1 MPIKVKR
8 QALRVALIYVC
19 VAGCWILLSDELL
32 KWSVSNTD
40 LRTLLSIGKGWAFV
54 LVSGGLVFVA
64 VQRLLHRAE
73 VEIQQREQA
82 EAARVASVE
91 KLRQN
96 EAQLRLVLEASADGL
111 WDWNLRTG
119 VAELSPRYWEI
130 AGYAMGTEVANL
142 EFLRRLIH
150 PEDWPRVEKL
160 LQELFSGH
168 AASCQIEHR
177 LITKNG
183 AVKWIW
189 QRGKVV
195 ERAPGGRALR
205 MVGTASDITE
215 HKQVEAELAKARAYY
230 RSLLETSADGIHVI
244 NQQGQLIEANAA
256 FYRMLGYPPEN
267 PPTLKITDWEIHR
280 SWEQVKA
287 EMAGLLYAPAIFET
301 LHRRQDGR
309 VILVEVMARRIEID
323 GQSCFYASSRDI
335 TERKLAQEKL
345 RESEEKFFKIFQTSP
360 VSLSLCTMTEGR
372 YLDVNEEFLRMIHRQ
387 RPEAIGRT
395 ALEIGVWEDAAQRSA
410 VVDLIQKFGCVR
422 NVELA
427 IHTGAGE
434 TRYIMW
440 SAEATH
446 LGTETCLLETSLD
459 ITDRKLAEQRMRE
472 SEERYRQLF
481 ELESDAVILVDA
493 QSHQFVDVN
502 QSAQRLYGYS
512 REEFLQ
518 MTVEMVSAEPELTR
532 TAVGSGQGFIP
543 LRWHR
548 KKSGERFAVEIT
560 ANLISHQGRRT
571 ELATLRDI
579 TVRQHVMDVLGETT
593 GQLLEAQRIA
603 GCGSYVFDITTGFW
617 TGSEVLS
624 DIFGLPEPGL
634 TRDANGWL
642 EIVHPEDREIMHD
655 HLYEDVLK
663 NHSPFDR
670 IYRIIRRNDQ
680 QERWVHGL
688 GKLIFNEQG
697 KVTRMVGIIQD
708 ITDRKRNEDQMNVQ
722 FSALTAAANAIL
734 ITDRRGRIEWV
745 NPAFSKLTGYSAE
758 EAVGKNPRLLNSGQH
773 SQVFF
778 ANLWNTVLAGNVWH
792 GEMVNRRK
800 DGELYT
806 EDTTITPVRNADG
819 QVAHFVSIKQDV
831 TERRQLEKRMLQA
844 QKMEA
849 IGTLAGGIAHD
860 FNNILAAMFGYAYLL
875 QQDTEGNPAAQEN
888 IEEILKATGRAKD
901 LVQQILTFSRQ
912 REQKPQLVQL
922 DSIVREAVR
931 FLRASLP
938 SQIKIELNL
947 VSDAPA
953 VLADPTQ
960 IYQVVINLA
969 TNALHA
975 MEGRAG
981 RLTIG
986 LESFPPDAR
995 FLQLH
1000 PNFRPGPC
1008 TLLTVADTGQGMDV
1022 KTMER
1027 IFEPFF
1033 TTKPVGKGTGLG
1045 LSVVHG
1051 IVESHQGA
1059 ISVDSMV
1066 GCGTTFRLYF
1076 PGQEDAAT
1084 LKEAPNAEVPA
1095 GNGQHVLLLDDE
1107 PALTTALE
1115 RLLIRLNYQVSI
1127 SNSARE
1133 AINRFSQAPVRYDLV
1148 ITDLTMPEMSGL
1160 EVSRQLRQLRPDLP
1174 IILTSG
1180 FSADV
1185 NHENLAAAGI
1195 CEVLPKPLSW
1205 NDLAEILHRVLSR
1218 STTAN
1223 GNAGK

>member
-1 MPIKVKR
+1 
-8 QALRVALIYVC
+8 
-19 VAGCWILLSDELL
+19 
-32 KWSVSNTD
+32 
-40 LRTLLSIGKGWAFV
+40 
-54 LVSGGLVFVA
+54 
-64 VQRLLHRAE
+64 
-73 VEIQQREQA
+73 
-82 EAARVASVE
+82 
-91 KLRQN
+91 
-96 EAQLRLVLEASADGL
+96 
-111 WDWNLRTG
+111 
-119 VAELSPRYWEI
+119 
-130 AGYAMGTEVANL
+130 
-142 EFLRRLIH
+142 
-150 PEDWPRVEKL
+150 
-160 LQELFSGH
+160 
-168 AASCQIEHR
+168 
-177 LITKNG
+177 
-183 AVKWIW
+183 
-189 QRGKVV
+189 
-195 ERAPGGRALR
+195 
-205 MVGTASDITE
+205 
-215 HKQVEAELAKARAYY
+215 
-230 RSLLETSADGIHVI
+230 
-244 NQQGQLIEANAA
+244 
-256 FYRMLGYPPEN
+256 
-267 PPTLKITDWEIHR
+267 
-280 SWEQVKA
+280 
-287 EMAGLLYAPAIFET
+287 
-301 LHRRQDGR
+301 
-309 VILVEVMARRIEID
+309 
-323 GQSCFYASSRDI
+323 
-335 TERKLAQEKL
+335 
-345 RESEEKFFKIFQTSP
+345 
-360 VSLSLCTMTEGR
+360 
-372 YLDVNEEFLRMIHRQ
+372 
-387 RPEAIGRT
+387 
-395 ALEIGVWEDAAQRSA
+395 
-410 VVDLIQKFGCVR
+410 
-422 NVELA
+422 
-427 IHTGAGE
+427 
-434 TRYIMW
+434 
-440 SAEATH
+440 
-446 LGTETCLLETSLD
+446 
-459 ITDRKLAEQRMRE
+459 
-472 SEERYRQLF
+472 
-481 ELESDAVILVDA
+481 
-493 QSHQFVDVN
+493 
-502 QSAQRLYGYS
+502 
-512 REEFLQ
+512 
-518 MTVEMVSAEPELTR
+518 
-532 TAVGSGQGFIP
+532 
-543 LRWHR
+543 
-548 KKSGERFAVEIT
+548 
-560 ANLISHQGRRT
+560 
-571 ELATLRDI
+571 
-579 TVRQHVMDVLGETT
+579 MDVLGETT

-603 GCGSYVFDITTGFW
+603 GCGSYVFDVTTGFW

-642 EIVHPEDREIMHD
+642 EIVHPEDRETMHG

-670 IYRIIRRNDQ
+670 TYRIIRRNDQ

-688 GKLIFNEQG
+688 GKLIFNENG
-697 KVTRMVGIIQD
+697 EVTRMVGIIQD

-734 ITDRRGRIEWV
+734 ITDRSGRIEWV

-758 EAVGKNPRLLNSGQH
+758 EAVGKTPQLLNSGQH
-773 SQVFF
+773 APAFF
-778 ANLWNTVLAGNVWH
+778 ANLWQTVLAGNVWH

-800 DGELYT
+800 DGGLYT

-875 QQDTEGNPAAQEN
+875 QQDTEGNAAAQEN

-912 REQKPQLVQL
+912 REQKPQVVRL
-922 DSIVREAVR
+922 DSIVKEAVR

-947 VSDAPA
+947 AADAPA

-981 RLTIG
+981 RLTIA
-986 LESFPPDAR
+986 LESFPTDTH

-1000 PNFRPGPC
+1000 PNFRPGLG

-1059 ISVDSMV
+1059 ISVDSKV

-1076 PGQEDAAT
+1076 PGQEDAIT
-1084 LKEAPNAEVPA
+1084 LKEEPIAKVPA

-1107 PALTTALE
+1107 PTLTTALE

-1133 AINRFSQAPVRYDLV
+1133 AIHRFAEAPVRYDLV

-1174 IILTSG
+1174 VILTSG

-1185 NHENLAAAGI
+1185 NHETLAAAGI
-1195 CEVLPKPLSW
+1195 CEVLPKPISW
-1205 NDLAEILHRVLSR
+1205 NDLADILHRVLSR
-1218 STTAN
+1218 SPAAN
-1223 GNAGK
+1223 GLAGK